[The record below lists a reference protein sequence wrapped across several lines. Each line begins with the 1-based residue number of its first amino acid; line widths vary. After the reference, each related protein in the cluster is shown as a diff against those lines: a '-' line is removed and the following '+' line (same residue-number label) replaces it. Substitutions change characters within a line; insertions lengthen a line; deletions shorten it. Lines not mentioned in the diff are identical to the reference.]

1 MKRRLLLLVGGVLLT
16 SVLQMAAGVLGPAGL
31 PLSLLAPLPAALAVM
46 VYGVATGGAM
56 VLLTTLVALPM
67 AGPSGAVTYLLQYG
81 IGSIALPLLL
91 RRGLA
96 WDRAVALTLAV
107 VLSVSALGIGGYI
120 LQQEKAPGEIVGQYL
135 RAEMDRALELTRSAE
150 LPEAEKAELE
160 TLAERTAELL
170 ARIYPGVV
178 VAVGGAILLLTT
190 FLLTALAKG
199 RFVMPGPPFALWKA
213 PELLIW
219 PLIAGGFGAL
229 LASGWPQTLAMNLL
243 VVLLPIYFLQGL
255 AVVSFFFQ
263 SRAVS
268 PLMRALSYMLLIVFN
283 PFQFIVAGIGV
294 FDLWIDFRKPRVKNT

>member
-1 MKRRLLLLVGGVLLT
+1 MLHLVGGVLLT
-16 SVLQMAAGVLGPAGL
+16 FVLQMAAGVLGPAGL

-46 VYGVATGGAM
+46 LHGVATGSAM
-56 VLLTTLVALPM
+56 VLLTTMVVLPV
-67 AGPSGAVTYLLQYG
+67 AGPAGAVAYLLQYG
-81 IGSIALPLLL
+81 MGSLVLPLLL

-107 VLSVSALGIGGYI
+107 VLAVAALGIGAFL
-120 LQQEKAPGEIVGQYL
+120 LQQERAPGEIVGQYL
-135 RAEMDRALELTRSAE
+135 RGELERALELTRSSE
-150 LPEAEKAELE
+150 LPDTDKAELQ
-160 TLAERTAELL
+160 TLAGETVELL
-170 ARIYPGVV
+170 ERIYPGVV

-190 FLLTALAKG
+190 FLLSALAKG
-199 RFVMPGPPFALWKA
+199 RFVLPGPPFALWKA

-229 LASGWPQTLAMNLL
+229 LANGWPQTLAMNLL

-255 AVVSFFFQ
+255 AVVGFFFQ
-263 SRAVS
+263 RRGVS